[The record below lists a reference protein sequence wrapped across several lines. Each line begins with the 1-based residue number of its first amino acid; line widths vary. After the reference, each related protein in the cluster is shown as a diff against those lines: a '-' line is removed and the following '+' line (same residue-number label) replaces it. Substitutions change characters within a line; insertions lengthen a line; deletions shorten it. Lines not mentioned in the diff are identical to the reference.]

1 MSDAERSSRH
11 VAIELVGTMLR
22 IWAVGFVVAAR
33 GTAWLMARTVRL
45 LYPARSADAPGDHR
59 PGL

>member
-1 MSDAERSSRH
+1 MSDAERSSGH
-11 VAIELVGTMLR
+11 VAIELVGTVLR

-33 GTAWLMARTVRL
+33 GTAWLIARTVRL
-45 LYPARSADAPGDHR
+45 LYPRRSTDAPGDHR